1 MNSGRG
7 LARTSRRNGSHQ
19 SGGGRQAGPRL
30 VSDGSTK
37 LSAAAQHALEACVA
51 DDHPIVVNSISLVE
65 IVYAAEKIKN
75 PLTADQRDYV
85 FAVLE
90 QDDSPFLVVA
100 TTSATARA
108 MVAVDRELLP
118 DPADRS
124 IAATA
129 IATGLPVVT
138 SDQKL
143 RKAGGRGLLTV
154 VW

>member
-1 MNSGRG
+1 VTE
-7 LARTSRRNGSHQ
+7 ATSQ
-19 SGGGRQAGPRL
+19 VVADTQVL
-30 VSDGSTK
+30 VWYLTDSTK

-143 RKAGGRGLLTV
+143 QKAGDRGLLTV

>member
-1 MNSGRG
+1 VTE
-7 LARTSRRNGSHQ
+7 ATSQ
-19 SGGGRQAGPRL
+19 VVADTQVL
-30 VSDGSTK
+30 VWYLTDSTK
-37 LSAAAQHALEACVA
+37 LSAATQHALEACVA
-51 DDHPIVVNSISLVE
+51 GDDPIVVNSISLVE
-65 IVYAAEKIKN
+65 IVYAAEKVKN

-85 FAVLE
+85 FTVLE

-100 TTSATARA
+100 TTSAVARV
-108 MVAVDRELLP
+108 MVAIDRELLP

-143 RKAGGRGLLTV
+143 RKACDRGLLTV